1 MFRNMRLPLTKLYLA
16 LSWLPLAL
24 YIFTSYYVDHFEG
37 WGAWAA
43 GRTLIYPL
51 IFSVVM
57 GLFGIVLTISS
68 PGTRKMSLSLA
79 LATLLAG
86 SVGLWF
92 LGKAI
97 LLEMQRSF

>member
-1 MFRNMRLPLTKLYLA
+1 MNLPLTKLYLA
-16 LSWLPLAL
+16 FSWLPLAL
-24 YIFTSYYVDHFEG
+24 YIFTSNYVDHFEG

-68 PGTRKMSLSLA
+68 LSTRKMSLSLV
-79 LATLLAG
+79 LATLLSG

-92 LGKAI
+92 LGRAI
-97 LLEMQRSF
+97 LIEIQRSF